1 MAFSALTGPIAHTVG
16 SAAQTLAEAS
26 VSVPDNAAYAE
37 GYVRTA
43 SVVVSKTSTD
53 PTATLGTQ
61 YDPTDIIYLRSR
73 DEILSANFIRQASTD
88 ATINWDFFNE
98 APRAE

>member
-1 MAFSALTGPIAHTVG
+1 MASNPITGPIAHTVG
-16 SAAQTLAEAS
+16 ATAQTLSEAS
-26 VSVPDNAAYAE
+26 VSVPANAAYAE

-43 SVVVSKTSTD
+43 AVVVSRTTTD

-61 YDPTDIIYLRSR
+61 FDPTDIIFLRNR
-73 DEILSANFIRQASTD
+73 AELDGANFIRQGGTS
-88 ATINWDFFNE
+88 ATIDWTFYTE